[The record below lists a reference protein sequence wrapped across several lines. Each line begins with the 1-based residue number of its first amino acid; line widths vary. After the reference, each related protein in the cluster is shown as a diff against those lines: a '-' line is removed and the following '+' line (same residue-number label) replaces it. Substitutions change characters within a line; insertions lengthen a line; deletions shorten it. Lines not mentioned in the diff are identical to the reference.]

1 MKLSKI
7 FTGLRKGLVMLEKAR
22 KVLTSVEILGK
33 HLNAMVDEL
42 ETVWGKDIPKETEE
56 VEV

>member
-1 MKLSKI
+1 MKLNRI
-7 FTGLRKGLVMLEKAR
+7 FSGLRKGLDMLERAR

-42 ETVWGKDIPKETEE
+42 ETVWGKDVPKETEE